1 MIDILGVINARIDD
15 LEKAIEDTQQRME
28 KEPTYSPD
36 RLAYGIVQGRLAE
49 LSYIRALMKGDNK

>member
-36 RLAYGIVQGRLAE
+36 PLAYGIVQGRLAE